1 MLCEYCGRREGE
13 QKIIIKDN
21 VKRTVWICREC
32 EAQRLASF
40 MHTKPDAQSGY
51 VQSGCA
57 PTPKPYAPRD
67 LGNTLPFLVCSGCG
81 RTTDDFVQTMLV
93 GCERC
98 YNDLA
103 PVLAQ
108 TVRRCQPSTVH
119 VGASPSYVHQAR
131 GSEYEHLRA
140 QLARA
145 VKEERYAEAAEYKRL
160 LDGLKGGK

>member
-40 MHTKPDAQSGY
+40 MHTQKETPAPY
-51 VQSGCA
+51 A
-57 PTPKPYAPRD
+57 PTPRPYNRES
-67 LGNTLPFLVCSGCG
+67 GNTLPFLVCSNCG

-119 VGASPSYVHQAR
+119 VGASPSYVHAAR

>member
-13 QKIIIKDN
+13 QKIVIKDN

-32 EAQRLASF
+32 EAERLSAYL
-40 MHTKPDAQSGY
+40 HAKPE
-51 VQSGCA
+51 
-57 PTPKPYAPRD
+57 PPKPFVREV
-67 LGNTLPFLVCSGCG
+67 GNTLPFLVCSNCG
-81 RTTDDFVQTMLV
+81 RTTDDFMQTMLV

-140 QLARA
+140 QLTRA